1 MNTEQEKNVSA
12 LLILVCIAGIGLAI
26 ITAIILSAIAVGAK

>member
-1 MNTEQEKNVSA
+1 MNNKHKRDVSM
-12 LLILVCIAGIGLAI
+12 LVLMVCIAGIGLAI